1 MIYILEDDD
10 NIRKLINY
18 SLKSQGFEVQDF
30 ALPSAFWTAL
40 QTTNPD
46 LLLLDIMLPEE
57 DGISI
62 LKKLRSNPKT
72 STIPVIMLTAK
83 DSEYDVVTGL
93 DSGADDYVTKPFGMM
108 ALVSRIKAVL
118 RRYEKTDSHKE
129 LIQAGE
135 LKIDENQHTVFIHNR
150 QLFLTVKEFDLLV
163 LLIKNRG
170 NVLTR
175 EMLLEHIWDI
185 SADIESR
192 TVDVHIRTLR
202 QKLGD
207 AGNAIET
214 IRGGLSSHRVKVH
227 SEVQTKTFH
236 SRQKHE
242 EP

>member
-1 MIYILEDDD
+1 MIFILEDDD
-10 NIRKLINY
+10 SIRKLINY

-30 ALPSAFWTAL
+30 PLPSLFWQAL
-40 QTTNPD
+40 ETQTPD

-83 DSEYDVVTGL
+83 DSEYDIVTGL
-93 DSGADDYVTKPFGMM
+93 DAGADDYVTKPFGMM

-118 RRYEKTDSHKE
+118 RRYEKSDSKKE
-129 LIQAGE
+129 VLEAGDIT
-135 LKIDENQHTVFIHNR
+135 IDENQHTVFAGSQQI
-150 QLFLTVKEFDLLV
+150 FLTVKEFDLLA

-175 EMLLEHIWDI
+175 EQLLESIWEV
-185 SADIESR
+185 STDIESR

-202 QKLGD
+202 AKLGEYEK
-207 AGNAIET
+207 NIET
-214 IRGGLSSHRVKVH
+214 IRGVGYKL
-227 SEVQTKTFH
+227 T
-236 SRQKHE
+236 
-242 EP
+242 

>member
-1 MIYILEDDD
+1 MVYILEDDD

-30 ALPSAFWTAL
+30 SLPSAFWTAL

-118 RRYEKTDSHKE
+118 RRYEKSDSHKE
-129 LIQAGE
+129 LLEADGI
-135 LKIDENQHTVFIHNR
+135 KIDENQHTVFAGNQ

-163 LLIKNRG
+163 LLIKNLG

-175 EMLLEHIWDI
+175 EQLLESVWGL
-185 SADIESR
+185 SSEIESR

-202 QKLGD
+202 AKLGEYEK
-207 AGNAIET
+207 NIET
-214 IRGGLSSHRVKVH
+214 IRGVGYK
-227 SEVQTKTFH
+227 FN
-236 SRQKHE
+236 
-242 EP
+242 

>member
-118 RRYEKTDSHKE
+118 RRYEKSDSHKE
-129 LIQAGE
+129 LLETGGI
-135 LKIDENQHTVFIHNR
+135 KIDENQHTVFAGNQ

-175 EMLLEHIWDI
+175 EQLLESVWGL
-185 SADIESR
+185 SSEIESR

-202 QKLGD
+202 AKLGEYEK
-207 AGNAIET
+207 NIET
-214 IRGGLSSHRVKVH
+214 IRGVGYK
-227 SEVQTKTFH
+227 FN
-236 SRQKHE
+236 
-242 EP
+242 

>member
-1 MIYILEDDD
+1 MVYILEDDD

-118 RRYEKTDSHKE
+118 RRYEKSDSHKE
-129 LIQAGE
+129 LLEAGGI
-135 LKIDENQHTVFIHNR
+135 KIDENQHTVFAGNQ

-175 EMLLEHIWDI
+175 EQLLESVWGLS
-185 SADIESR
+185 SAIESR

-202 QKLGD
+202 AKLGD
-207 AGNAIET
+207 YEKNIET
-214 IRGGLSSHRVKVH
+214 IRGVGYK
-227 SEVQTKTFH
+227 FN
-236 SRQKHE
+236 
-242 EP
+242 

>member
-1 MIYILEDDD
+1 MVYILEDDD

-30 ALPSAFWTAL
+30 ALPSAFWSAL
-40 QTTNPD
+40 QTKNPD

-108 ALVSRIKAVL
+108 TLVSRIKAVL

-129 LIQAGE
+129 LLQAGE
-135 LKIDENQHTVFIHNR
+135 LKIDENQHTVFTDTH

-163 LLIKNRG
+163 LLVKNRG

-214 IRGGLSSHRVKVH
+214 IRGVGYK
-227 SEVQTKTFH
+227 FI
-236 SRQKHE
+236 
-242 EP
+242 

>member
-30 ALPSAFWTAL
+30 ALPSAFWSAL

-118 RRYEKTDSHKE
+118 RRYEKSDSHKE
-129 LIQAGE
+129 LLEAGGI
-135 LKIDENQHTVFIHNR
+135 KIDENQHTVFAGNQ

-175 EMLLEHIWDI
+175 EQLLESVWGI
-185 SADIESR
+185 SSEIESR

-202 QKLGD
+202 AKLGEYEK
-207 AGNAIET
+207 NIET
-214 IRGGLSSHRVKVH
+214 IRGVGYKVN
-227 SEVQTKTFH
+227 
-236 SRQKHE
+236 
-242 EP
+242 